1 MLKFKKKKKVYGSPT
16 TRHLCREKLCTE
28 LLDHL
33 LVLVELLES
42 LNVHVRKFSSFGFI
56 TVLLVSQNTDG
67 ELGPGQSPQ
76 PAYRQTS

>member
-1 MLKFKKKKKVYGSPT
+1 MGVEHNTTAQKEKK
-16 TRHLCREKLCTE
+16 CTK
-28 LLDHL
+28 LLDQL

-67 ELGPGQSPQ
+67 ELGPGESPQ
-76 PAYRQTS
+76 PAHQQTS